1 MALRSIIRNGILLL
15 ILLSCSSYSFSYSP
29 PLMRYQDKIRIREA
43 ILISEQYGEQIWK
56 NLEQLPFVVLLVSD
70 NTEFLV
76 NHPYPSSDFQLS
88 ENDTILK
95 TKIYFRSRRFS
106 DKLLAT
112 FPAVNGVPCIVIGLP
127 EKTNKSSS
135 EWTITLLHEH
145 FHQYQF
151 SSKGYYQDIE
161 GLNLSRGDS
170 TGSWQLNYPFPYE
183 DEKIA
188 IQFNRFRT
196 ALQEAVLNRMNKSFN
211 RYFKHYRKERDKLKS
226 ILKPAD
232 YNYLSFQ
239 IWQEGIARYTEYK
252 FLTLL
257 DDYTPSTEMKSLTD
271 FIPFSD
277 LRNKLFKNE
286 TGFLNKMSL
295 SADKRVCFYS
305 IGFAEALLLD
315 KENEHWRQHYMT
327 DKFFIENYFRKL

>member
-1 MALRSIIRNGILLL
+1 MLRRSIIRNGLIFILLL
-15 ILLSCSSYSFSYSP
+15 NSYFTAYSSSA

-43 ILISEQYGEQIWK
+43 IHISKQYSEQIWK
-56 NLEQLPFVVLLVSD
+56 NMQQLPFVVLLVTDS
-70 NTEFLV
+70 TEFLIH
-76 NHPYPSSDFQLS
+76 HPYPSSDFQLS
-88 ENDTILK
+88 ENDSILK
-95 TKIYFRSRRFS
+95 TRIYFRARRFS
-106 DKLLAT
+106 NKLLAT

-151 SSKGYYQDIE
+151 SSKGYYQDVE

-183 DEKIA
+183 DEKIVL
-188 IQFNRFRT
+188 QFNRFRT
-196 ALQEAVLNRMNKSFN
+196 ALREAVLNRINKSIN
-211 RYFKHYRKERDKLKS
+211 RNLKNYRKERDKLKS

-239 IWQEGIARYTEYK
+239 IWQEGISRYTEYK

-257 DDYTPSTEMKSLTD
+257 DDYTPSTEMKSLPD
-271 FIPFSD
+271 YIPFSD
-277 LRNKLFKNE
+277 LRDKLFKNE

-315 KENEHWRQHYMT
+315 KENEQWRQHYMT

>member
-43 ILISEQYGEQIWK
+43 ILISNQFEEQIWK
-56 NLEQLPFVVLLVSD
+56 NLGQLPFVILLVSD

-112 FPAVNGVPCIVIGLP
+112 FPAVNGVPCIVIGVP

-151 SSKGYYQDIE
+151 SSKGY
-161 GLNLSRGDS
+161 
-170 TGSWQLNYPFPYE
+170 
-183 DEKIA
+183 
-188 IQFNRFRT
+188 
-196 ALQEAVLNRMNKSFN
+196 
-211 RYFKHYRKERDKLKS
+211 
-226 ILKPAD
+226 
-232 YNYLSFQ
+232 
-239 IWQEGIARYTEYK
+239 
-252 FLTLL
+252 
-257 DDYTPSTEMKSLTD
+257 
-271 FIPFSD
+271 
-277 LRNKLFKNE
+277 
-286 TGFLNKMSL
+286 
-295 SADKRVCFYS
+295 
-305 IGFAEALLLD
+305 
-315 KENEHWRQHYMT
+315 
-327 DKFFIENYFRKL
+327 

>member
-1 MALRSIIRNGILLL
+1 
-15 ILLSCSSYSFSYSP
+15 
-29 PLMRYQDKIRIREA
+29 MRFQDKIRIREA
-43 ILISEQYGEQIWK
+43 IRISEKYGDQIWE
-56 NLEQLPFVVLLVSD
+56 NMQQLPFVVLLVADS
-70 NTEFLV
+70 TEFLIH
-76 NHPYPSSDFQLS
+76 HPYPSSDFQLS
-88 ENDTILK
+88 EYDSILK
-95 TKIYFRSRRFS
+95 TRIYFRARRFS
-106 DKLLAT
+106 TKLLAT

-135 EWTITLLHEH
+135 DWTITLLHEH

-151 SSKGYYQDIE
+151 SSKGYYQEVE

-183 DEKIA
+183 DQKVA

-196 ALQEAVLNRMNKSFN
+196 ALQGAVLNRMNKHYD
-211 RYFKHYRKERDKLKS
+211 RYFKIYQKERNNLKS

-232 YNYLSFQ
+232 YTYLSFQ

-252 FLTLL
+252 FLTFL
-257 DDYTPSTEMKSLTD
+257 DDYTPSTEMKSLPD
-271 FIPFSD
+271 YIPFYD
-277 LRNKLFKNE
+277 LRDKLFKNE

-295 SADKRVCFYS
+295 QADKRVCFYS

-315 KENEHWRQHYMT
+315 KENKQWKQQYLT
-327 DKFFIENYFRKL
+327 DKFFIENYFPKFLKRM

>member
-1 MALRSIIRNGILLL
+1 
-15 ILLSCSSYSFSYSP
+15 
-29 PLMRYQDKIRIREA
+29 MRYQDKIRIREA

-112 FPAVNGVPCIVIGLP
+112 FPAVKGVPCIVIGLP

-211 RYFKHYRKERDKLKS
+211 RYFKNYRKERDKLKS

>member
-1 MALRSIIRNGILLL
+1 MPRRSIIRNCLLFILF
-15 ILLSCSSYSFSYSP
+15 LSSFISAYSSTP

-43 ILISEQYGEQIWK
+43 ILISEQNGEQIWK
-56 NLEQLPFVVLLVSD
+56 NMRQLPFVVLLVSD

-112 FPAVNGVPCIVIGLP
+112 FPAVNGVPCIVIGVP

-151 SSKGYYQDIE
+151 SSKGYYSNVE
-161 GLNLSRGDS
+161 ELNLSGGDS

-183 DEKIA
+183 DEKVNSLFN
-188 IQFNRFRT
+188 QFTR
-196 ALQEAVLNRMNKSFN
+196 ALHHAVVNRMNKNFN
-211 RYFKHYRKERDKLKS
+211 HYFNIYLKEREQLKAN
-226 ILKPAD
+226 LKPAD
-232 YNYLSFQ
+232 YKYLSFQ

-252 FLTLL
+252 FLTYL
-257 DDYTPSTEMKSLTD
+257 DGYTPSDEMKSLPDYT
-271 FIPFSD
+271 PFPD
-277 LRNKLFKNE
+277 LRNKLLQNE
-286 TGFLNKMSL
+286 TAFLKHMSL
-295 SADKRVCFYS
+295 SRDKRICFYT
-305 IGFAEALLLD
+305 IGFSEALLLD
-315 KENEHWRQHYMT
+315 KENEQWRSTYLT
-327 DKFFIENYFRKL
+327 DKFFIEKYF

>member
-1 MALRSIIRNGILLL
+1 MLSILF
-15 ILLSCSSYSFSYSP
+15 SSFLNVYGSTP

-43 ILISEQYGEQIWK
+43 IHISKQYSEQIWK
-56 NLEQLPFVVLLVSD
+56 NMQQLPFVVLLVTDS
-70 NTEFLV
+70 TEFLIH
-76 NHPYPSSDFQLS
+76 HPYPSSDFQLS
-88 ENDTILK
+88 EYDSILK
-95 TKIYFRSRRFS
+95 TRIYFRARRFS
-106 DKLLAT
+106 NKLLAT

-151 SSKGYYQDIE
+151 SSKGYYQDVE

-170 TGSWQLNYPFPYE
+170 TGSWQLNYPFPYK
-183 DEKIA
+183 DEKIVL
-188 IQFNRFRT
+188 QFNRFRT
-196 ALQEAVLNRMNKSFN
+196 ALQEAVLNRMNKRFD
-211 RYFKHYRKERDKLKS
+211 RYFKIYWKERDKLKK

-232 YNYLSFQ
+232 YKYLSFQ

-252 FLTLL
+252 FLTFLN
-257 DDYTPSTEMKSLTD
+257 DYTPSTEMKSLPDYT
-271 FIPFSD
+271 PFPD
-277 LRNKLFKNE
+277 LRDTLFKNE
-286 TGFLNKMSL
+286 TGFLNKMNL

-305 IGFAEALLLD
+305 IGFTEALLLD
-315 KENEHWRQHYMT
+315 KENEQWRQYYLT